1 MSAAPPTVLASGNFL
16 IPDAT
21 FLAELFAFVVIL
33 AVLYKFVVPPLQKS
47 MTARQEIIRKQFDE
61 ARETRERLDAAEAEY
76 RQALADARSEAARA
90 REEANATRVQIIEAA
105 KGEARAEA
113 EAVTRR
119 AEERLEAERRRV
131 IAELRQEVGQLAV
144 ELAGRIVGESLADAE
159 LQRRVV
165 DRFLGELESGS
176 AVPQATGRP

>member
-1 MSAAPPTVLASGNFL
+1 MAPPTVIASGNFL

-33 AVLYKFVVPPLQKS
+33 AVLHRYVVPPIQKS
-47 MTARQEIIRKQFDE
+47 MTERQGLIRKQFDE

-76 RQALADARSEAARA
+76 KQALSDARAEAARS
-90 REEANATRVQIIEAA
+90 REEANATRLQIIEAA
-105 KGEARAEA
+105 KDEARTEA

-119 AEERLEAERRRV
+119 AEERMEAERRRV
-131 IAELRQEVGQLAV
+131 IAELRLEVGQLAV
-144 ELAGRIVGESLADAE
+144 ELAGRIVGESLGDEA

-165 DRFLGELESGS
+165 DRFLSELETD
-176 AVPQATGRP
+176 AVAPQASGHA